1 MIRNQKKGR
10 CCVEETVISQI
21 RANPCY
27 LVLKLFNIVLIFR
40 RAIKNEKINSND
52 GC

>member
-1 MIRNQKKGR
+1 MIRSQKKGG

-21 RANPCY
+21 RSNPGY

-40 RAIKNEKINSND
+40 RNRKNEN
-52 GC
+52 